1 MHQEILRQL
10 AGISDKEALR
20 RAIAALCESVCDV
33 RGIRLVADQH
43 GFEYLCFVELDTPE
57 LNPSLIEK
65 LGGIIYG
72 DTVAFRI
79 PIDRTQRP

>member
-1 MHQEILRQL
+1 MMHQEIQKQL
-10 AGISDKEALR
+10 SEISDKEALR
-20 RAIAALCESVCDV
+20 RAIAALCESVCNV
-33 RGIRLVADQH
+33 RGIRLLADQR
-43 GFEYLCFVELDTPE
+43 GIEYLCFVELDTPD

-79 PIDRTQRP
+79 PIHRA